1 MSIKRALAAG
11 IILEKE
17 KKELVE
23 SLASNIG
30 ENFSLL
36 ANQEP
41 MVALDILKQLNEQ
54 FNEEIANDL
63 ALSVKKSFDKL
74 AEKINV
80 NLDELE
86 Y

>member
-63 ALSVKKSFDKL
+63 ALSAKKSFDKL